1 VNARLPAAVQGAV
14 GFGSTVVASEGPE
27 SKTKLPSAVRKGCT
41 GATVPETSCE
51 RDCSSPKQTYKLSP
65 ALSLRQFLQQ
75 RLGIFQVQRVE
86 TFGEQVVDRHEEVCR
101 AALLIQRALA
111 GARQGAA
118 LDQLNRTR
126 SRSIFRGAIETICDI
141 ET

>member
-1 VNARLPAAVQGAV
+1 MNARLPAAVQGAV

-101 AALLIQRALA
+101 LH
-111 GARQGAA
+111 
-118 LDQLNRTR
+118 
-126 SRSIFRGAIETICDI
+126 S
-141 ET
+141 

>member
-1 VNARLPAAVQGAV
+1 MNARLPAAVQGAV
-14 GFGSTVVASEGPE
+14 GRSSDLQWSPRKARSPRRSSRRRYGRVAP
-27 SKTKLPSAVRKGCT
+27 

-101 AALLIQRALA
+101 AALLIQCALA

-126 SRSIFRGAIETICDI
+126 FRSIFRGY
-141 ET
+141 

>member
-1 VNARLPAAVQGAV
+1 M
-14 GFGSTVVASEGPE
+14 VASEGPE
-27 SKTKLPSAVRKGCT
+27 SKTKLPSAVRKGCA

-101 AALLIQRALA
+101 AALLIQCALA

-126 SRSIFRGAIETICDI
+126 FRSIFRGY
-141 ET
+141 

>member
-14 GFGSTVVASEGPE
+14 GFGSTVVASGRPGVQDEAPVGGTEGLR
-27 SKTKLPSAVRKGCT
+27 TR
-41 GATVPETSCE
+41 ATVPETSCE

-75 RLGIFQVQRVE
+75 RLGIFEVQRFE

-101 AALLIQRALA
+101 AALLIQCALA

-126 SRSIFRGAIETICDI
+126 FRSIFRGY
-141 ET
+141 